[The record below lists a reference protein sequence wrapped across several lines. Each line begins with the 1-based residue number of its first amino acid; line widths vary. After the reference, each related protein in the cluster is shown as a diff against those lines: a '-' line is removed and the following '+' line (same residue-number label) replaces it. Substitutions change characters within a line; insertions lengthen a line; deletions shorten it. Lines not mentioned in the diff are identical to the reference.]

1 MLILVAVPSVPVAAA
16 GVSLVLERVK
26 GTEDV
31 GKWVRTGDVQR
42 FRVRLNGMG
51 KGAKVAVAANP
62 VEALTEVTCT
72 ADARVAAGGGHA
84 GSQTTVHGTGGGA
97 VGAGASE
104 VPGSAA
110 SGLAAPGAAGAGV
123 PASGSA
129 ASGSAASGFA
139 APDLSAPGLSAP
151 GLSGAGDG
159 TAAASGVAGAQA
171 AGPKAA
177 GRLAARAL
185 IAAGAAKP
193 DGPLP
198 QLSAG
203 ASGTVPTAPG
213 VAAAVPKEAVV
224 PGARV
229 CALGEVSGTKAVDV
243 TVRAPEGARRVVVA
257 AVARVRDGGKPTT
270 MSRTA
275 AVRVRGPIT
284 GDAATFSGPAHRLPA
299 ATAPAAQASPGPA
312 APQRTL
318 ARAAGSRADA
328 TRTGETHAG
337 VVRTGRAHVAA
348 TPRDAGRDVGD
359 AKPGKRTRTSTGA
372 SPGRRAHAGAA
383 NAGRRAGADAATI
396 PATQAATASGTER
409 GAARATG
416 NESADAARGVKGSA
430 ARPAGEARAAAVS
443 GADNNAVSGAD
454 KGAVVDAGAGVAG
467 GVRAGATG
475 DVAGGAPGL
484 VLPEAV
490 PGGPGGTGGVTGGGT
505 GTTGSALSGSVPG
518 AAGGGVSGG
527 TGGQQPVVPSVA
539 PPGSAVG
546 DAGAAGTLTG
556 GEPPLPWEMGVRA
569 KPAKP
574 IAWVSPID
582 GPAAFPLVVASIA
595 VLMCGLWLVVTLQK
609 RRKWRKVL

>member
-1 MLILVAVPSVPVAAA
+1 MRRGWIVAGVLILVAVPSVPVAAA

-110 SGLAAPGAAGAGV
+110 SGPAAPGAAGAGV

-359 AKPGKRTRTSTGA
+359 AKPGKRTRTSMGA

-416 NESADAARGVKGSA
+416 NESAD
-430 ARPAGEARAAAVS
+430 E
-443 GADNNAVSGAD
+443 
-454 KGAVVDAGAGVAG
+454 
-467 GVRAGATG
+467 TG

-490 PGGPGGTGGVTGGGT
+490 PGGTGGAGGVTGGGT

-539 PPGSAVG
+539 PPGSAAG

-582 GPAAFPLVVASIA
+582 GPKAFPLVVASIA